1 MKTIQEWL
9 DYMYAIEKDNAIGSL
24 SEIAGLTISSSQS
37 GDLSFVDELLE
48 KFDVDKAES
57 LTCVAF
63 CRYTFSMNQFL
74 KNWFN
79 YRDRCFSK
87 MVKVEG
93 EEKAKKVMRGLMENK
108 VYQPMFPDVEKY
120 IFGVHPSLTEQRQKN
135 K

>member
-57 LTCVAF
+57 YA
-63 CRYTFSMNQFL
+63 
-74 KNWFN
+74 WFN
-79 YRDRCFSK
+79 GK
-87 MVKVEG
+87 
-93 EEKAKKVMRGLMENK
+93 
-108 VYQPMFPDVEKY
+108 
-120 IFGVHPSLTEQRQKN
+120 
-135 K
+135 